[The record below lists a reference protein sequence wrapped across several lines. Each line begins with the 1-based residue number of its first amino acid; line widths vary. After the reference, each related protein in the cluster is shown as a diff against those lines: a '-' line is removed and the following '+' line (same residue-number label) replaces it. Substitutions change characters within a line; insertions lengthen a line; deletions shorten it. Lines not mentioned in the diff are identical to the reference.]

1 MEKEKKIK
9 KFAAEAYCSAD
20 KETATK
26 SASPYLMPFVAQAT
40 NRHDRCSA
48 AFFSRDKAIRDE
60 IETYCNPRTKMQGRK
75 LNCKL
80 TLKWTAMGSN

>member
-20 KETATK
+20 KKTATK

-48 AFFSRDKAIRDE
+48 AFFF
-60 IETYCNPRTKMQGRK
+60 T
-75 LNCKL
+75 
-80 TLKWTAMGSN
+80 

>member
-9 KFAAEAYCSAD
+9 KFAAEAYCSTD

-26 SASPYLMPFVAQAT
+26 SASPDLMPIVAQAT

-48 AFFSRDKAIRDE
+48 AVFHVWKQGTELKSYAKLRD
-60 IETYCNPRTKMQGRK
+60 
-75 LNCKL
+75 
-80 TLKWTAMGSN
+80 